1 MPAWIHNRAERIL
14 SKNPEMDKGEAFA
27 IATQQAHA
35 LGKTPSGYGTSA
47 GRREAKAKYRTPSD
61 DQKTAS
67 VMWSAFFSELEKEGM
82 AIPKLP
88 TAFKLPA
95 ASVPKMPKIQG
106 RVGSTR
112 LTPHAPPATPGH
124 MPQAPAPTTSTIST
138 VPGSTTAPTARSVG
152 GSGGM

>member
-35 LGKTPSGYGTSA
+35 LGKTPQGYGTAA
-47 GRREAKAKYRTPSD
+47 GRREAKAKYRTPAD

-67 VMWSAFFSELEKEGM
+67 VMWAAFFSELEKSGM
-82 AIPKLP
+82 AIP
-88 TAFKLPA
+88 A
-95 ASVPKMPKIQG
+95 APKMPKIPG

-112 LTPHAPPATPGH
+112 MVSPRPAVTPGH
-124 MPQAPAPTTSTIST
+124 VPQAPTPPTSTVSSIPGAT
-138 VPGSTTAPTARSVG
+138 TPGSARSVG
-152 GSGGM
+152 GSGGL